1 MQRWCTPKYAF
12 KKDCPSG
19 VACIKMFKDQPSFH
33 WLGIF
38 LQPGWKLYEILKICY
53 SEASHRHFHLSF
65 LLTNILYTS
74 HTLISS
80 SPDIFDFSYLKTHE
94 SKIKIV
100 RTGLLVPSREK
111 NSITSIHILKTKS
124 HNPNRATNMVGWGG
138 LFPHP
143 DLSPHPKKI
152 GNQVPLTKTLHLQFC
167 TCCQVI
173 TEKDLYQP
181 C

>member
-38 LQPGWKLYEILKICY
+38 LQPRWKLYEILKLCY
-53 SEASHRHFHLSF
+53 SDASHRHFHLSF

-74 HTLISS
+74 HTLISL

-124 HNPNRATNMVGWGG
+124 HSPNRATQYGRMGVVVPPSRPVPPSKKDWKSG
-138 LFPHP
+138 PP
-143 DLSPHPKKI
+143 DKNASFTILYLLL
-152 GNQVPLTKTLHLQFC
+152 GNH
-167 TCCQVI
+167 
-173 TEKDLYQP
+173 
-181 C
+181 